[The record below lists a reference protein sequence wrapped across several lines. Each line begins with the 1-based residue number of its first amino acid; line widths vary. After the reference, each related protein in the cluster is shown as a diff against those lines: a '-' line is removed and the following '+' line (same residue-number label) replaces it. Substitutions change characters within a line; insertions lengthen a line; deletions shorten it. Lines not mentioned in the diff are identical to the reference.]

1 MLTALLDQTGQST
14 IFDPKT
20 ANVMPIVIKEL
31 TIRATI
37 DPNATAPTGPVP
49 AAEVQQLVEQCVAQV
64 LAILQEKDER

>member
-1 MLTALLDQTGQST
+1 
-14 IFDPKT
+14 
-20 ANVMPIVIKEL
+20 MPIMIKEL